1 MEFQIQIGVN
11 MVGVELLVSN
21 GYEGKKALDFVH
33 EDTDKMERVFKRF
46 SYAVYRKKNVTDKE
60 FLSCYRSLADHSY
73 PSTCKRILVYF
84 SGHGSNGVLAMQDG
98 NHTRIEDI
106 INCFKT
112 GISKSETVP
121 HMVKMFFFD
130 ACRGSE
136 EDLGYPTSKEDC
148 NDTAWIGRI
157 PKEGGMLVAYAS
169 TPLHKS
175 YGTPSGSRW
184 TNCLVQA
191 LEESEEDHDVCK
203 VLIDANKLMEE
214 HTKQTSGGI
223 LFQTSEF
230 TSNLKELVYFKKE
243 AAKR

>member
-1 MEFQIQIGVN
+1 MEVQIGAN
-11 MVGVELLVSN
+11 MVGVALLVSN
-21 GYEGKKALDFVH
+21 GYQREKELKFVH
-33 EDTDKMERVFKRF
+33 EDTNKMERVFKRF

-60 FLSCYRSLADHSY
+60 FRSCYRDLADHSY

-84 SGHGSNGVLAMQDG
+84 SGHGSDGVLAMQDG
-98 NHTRIEDI
+98 SHTRIEDI

-112 GISKSETVP
+112 GITKSETVP

-136 EDLGYPTSKEDC
+136 EDLGYPNSKGDS

-175 YGTPSGSRW
+175 YETPSGSRW
-184 TNCLVQA
+184 TNYLVQA
-191 LEESEEDHDVCK
+191 LEESEEDHDVFK
-203 VLIDANKLMEE
+203 VLTRANELMEK
-214 HTKQTSGGI
+214 HTKPTSGGI

-243 AAKR
+243 ATKK